1 MDTSNCKREIIEG
14 LAKKA
19 KSGNKE
25 SEKQLLEHQEVRGL
39 ILAVIQRRRVEH
51 SREDA
56 IQEIKTKL
64 IQNLGNW
71 HETASFSTWA
81 WKVADSVCVDIIRK
95 RAKQEKIQKEMR
107 SEKFTYGKKSST
119 SPESKEGRAS
129 LAALRERNARKDIEG
144 KERKEVI
151 RKIIDEVVD
160 LNDVEINLYVLTN
173 KEWKEYFNCFLTIDI
188 PISKFEAVISKKK
201 SQIYGKAERGRKKFI
216 RILKKHFP
224 EEPGGEQWI

>member
-95 RAKQEKIQKEMR
+95 GAKQEKIQKEMP
-107 SEKFTYGKKSST
+107 K
-119 SPESKEGRAS
+119 
-129 LAALRERNARKDIEG
+129 
-144 KERKEVI
+144 
-151 RKIIDEVVD
+151 
-160 LNDVEINLYVLTN
+160 LT
-173 KEWKEYFNCFLTIDI
+173 W
-188 PISKFEAVISKKK
+188 
-201 SQIYGKAERGRKKFI
+201 
-216 RILKKHFP
+216 
-224 EEPGGEQWI
+224 